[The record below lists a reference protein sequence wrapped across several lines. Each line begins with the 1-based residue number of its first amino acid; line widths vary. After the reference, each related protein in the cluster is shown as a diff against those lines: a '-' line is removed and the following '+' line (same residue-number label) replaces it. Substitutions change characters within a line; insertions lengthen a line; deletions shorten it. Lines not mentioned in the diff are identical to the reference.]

1 MRWCGWASRWLDRVV
16 VRERKARA
24 AYNHCIRTSLHQN
37 INESVNQLIN
47 DRLTP
52 ALDMRTTLDIDD
64 DLLAAAKE
72 LARRERS
79 TAGQVVS
86 RLLRHSLTG
95 AGTAPPATPRPR
107 RAAVAGFQPFP
118 ARPGVV
124 ATNEQVDAL
133 RDAEGL

>member
-1 MRWCGWASRWLDRVV
+1 
-16 VRERKARA
+16 
-24 AYNHCIRTSLHQN
+24 
-37 INESVNQLIN
+37 
-47 DRLTP
+47 
-52 ALDMRTTLDIDD
+52 MRTTLDIDD

-86 RLLRHSLTG
+86 RLLRRSLTG
-95 AGTAPPATPRPR
+95 AEAAPAPARAR
-107 RAAVAGFQPFP
+107 RVPVAGFQPFP

-133 RDAEGL
+133 RDA